1 MPALVISIFFIFQS
15 VWLIEIPTRER
26 EDWFGLIQTSS
37 ETKLV
42 AYHTIFLQ
50 SVLPVIESHVQ
61 VKVELCLLASV
72 VDTTLVTK
80 LPECLSQLLLVRN
93 LKFIRHNSNNL
104 SG

>member
-1 MPALVISIFFIFQS
+1 MFQS
-15 VWLIEIPTRER
+15 VWLIEIPTRDS

-80 LPECLSQLLLVRN
+80 LPECLSQLLLVRV